1 MTRSRPDRASIAS
14 VTSHLIVAGALA
26 ERRDGRMW
34 DVPRAVP
41 VISRRGALAG
51 GAALAALGVVAT
63 ACGESTPKPP
73 TVEELLGPL
82 DQARHDSA
90 LAAAAA
96 GAIGSPPQ
104 ISAALTVVAAQR
116 AAHAR
121 ALATE
126 VARAAG
132 KLISATSET
141 NGASASAGSSPT
153 EPVAPPPPPPPVS
166 DVIDS
171 LRKSAED
178 ANRLVATS
186 SGYRGGL
193 LASIVAS
200 CTASYQVALVP
211 GGPSI

>member
-1 MTRSRPDRASIAS
+1 
-14 VTSHLIVAGALA
+14 
-26 ERRDGRMW
+26 
-34 DVPRAVP
+34 
-41 VISRRGALAG
+41 
-51 GAALAALGVVAT
+51 
-63 ACGESTPKPP
+63 
-73 TVEELLGPL
+73 L
-82 DQARHDSA
+82 DQARRDSA

-104 ISAALTVVAAQR
+104 IAAALTVVATQR

-121 ALATE
+121 ALSTE
-126 VARAAG
+126 VARASG

-141 NGASASAGSSPT
+141 SSSSGSPSPT

-186 SGYRGGL
+186 SGYRAGL

-200 CTASYQVALVP
+200 CTASYEVALVP